1 MWRCSKCGAEVEDDF
16 EVCWS
21 CSTARSG
28 ASYEEFHADIPS
40 AAAPASIAVP
50 EVEQIAV
57 LQAIE
62 DGLGAIARHRV
73 LLLAGV
79 LLLASRLADSFFAT
93 PGTPAVEGAK
103 PIARL
108 LPLLRWQAV
117 PWAKH
122 LVVGALVDGFVVAFL
137 YGAACGRA
145 SPVEAASRAVSR
157 LPSLVG
163 AEAIVAAIFVAPLV
177 VLQVAVGSHAPP
189 RAALGWCV
197 FALQIYQIYLLVR
210 LIFWRE
216 VIVAEAAGLAS
227 ASRRSWNLVRRN
239 WWRLAFLAAVTRWGA
254 GILLKRLPA
263 YLSVPAGALLGLA
276 ADAVMASAYLQR
288 VGLLPR
294 RRPTLTQLVAARAAL
309 RSGVL
314 DSS

>member
-1 MWRCSKCGAEVEDDF
+1 MWRCSECGAEVEDDF

-28 ASYEEFHADIPS
+28 ASYEEFHATVPGAS
-40 AAAPASIAVP
+40 APAPIAAP

-62 DGLGAIARHRV
+62 DGIGAIARHRV

-79 LLLASRLADSFFAT
+79 LLVASRLADSFFAT
-93 PGTPAVEGAK
+93 PGTPAVDGAN
-103 PIARL
+103 PIALL
-108 LPLLRWQAV
+108 LPLLRWQSVA
-117 PWAKH
+117 WQAKH
-122 LVVGALVDGFVVAFL
+122 LVVNALADGFVVAFL

-163 AEAIVAAIFVAPLV
+163 AEAIVGAIFVAPFVAL
-177 VLQVAVGSHAPP
+177 VAVGSHASPH
-189 RAALGWCV
+189 AAT
-197 FALQIYQIYLLVR
+197 FALQIYLAVR

-239 WWRLAFLAAVTRWGA
+239 WWRLAFLNAVTGWGA
-254 GILLKRLPA
+254 GMLLKRLPA
-263 YLSVPAGALLGLA
+263 YLSVPAGALLSLA

-294 RRPTLTQLVAARAAL
+294 RRPTLTQLVAGRAAARA
-309 RSGVL
+309 GVL

>member
-16 EVCWS
+16 EVCWN

-40 AAAPASIAVP
+40 ASAPAPIAP
-50 EVEQIAV
+50 LEVEQIAV
-57 LQAIE
+57 LQAIK
-62 DGLGAIARHRV
+62 DGIGAIARHRV

-79 LLLASRLADSFFAT
+79 LLVASRLGDSFFAA
-93 PGTPAVEGAK
+93 PGTPAVDGAN
-103 PIARL
+103 PIAL
-108 LPLLRWQAV
+108 LLLRWQSVAWV
-117 PWAKH
+117 AKN
-122 LVVGALVDGFVVAFL
+122 LVVDALADGFVVAFL

-163 AEAIVAAIFVAPLV
+163 AEAIVLAIFVAPFVAL
-177 VLQVAVGSHAPP
+177 LAVGSLAPP
-189 RAALGWCV
+189 YAALVWCI
-197 FALQIYQIYLLVR
+197 FALQIYLAVR

-216 VIVAEAAGLAS
+216 VIVVEAAGLAR
-227 ASRRSWNLVRRN
+227 ASRRSWHLVRRN
-239 WWRLAFLAAVTRWGA
+239 WWRLAFLAVVTWWGGMRLA
-254 GILLKRLPA
+254 RLPA
-263 YLSVPAGALLGLA
+263 YLSVPAGALLWLA

-294 RRPTLTQLVAARAAL
+294 RRRTLTQLVAARAAS

-314 DSS
+314 DSL

>member
-16 EVCWS
+16 EVCWN

-40 AAAPASIAVP
+40 ASAPAPIVAP

-62 DGLGAIARHRV
+62 DGIGAIARHRV

-79 LLLASRLADSFFAT
+79 LLVASRLADSFFAT
-93 PGTPAVEGAK
+93 PGTPVVDGAN
-103 PIARL
+103 PIAL
-108 LPLLRWQAV
+108 LLLRWQSVAWV
-117 PWAKH
+117 AKN
-122 LVVGALVDGFVVAFL
+122 LVVDALADGFVVAFL

-163 AEAIVAAIFVAPLV
+163 AEAIVGAIFVAPFVAL
-177 VLQVAVGSHAPP
+177 LVAVGSHAPP
-189 RAALGWCV
+189 HAALGWCA
-197 FALQIYQIYLLVR
+197 FALQIYLLVR

-216 VIVAEAAGLAS
+216 VIVVEAAGLAR
-227 ASRRSWNLVRRN
+227 ASRRSWHLVRGN
-239 WWRLAFLAAVTRWGA
+239 WWRLAFLSAMTLGT
-254 GILLKRLPA
+254 GMLLARLPA
-263 YLSVPAGALLGLA
+263 YLSVPTRALLWLV

>member
-1 MWRCSKCGAEVEDDF
+1 MWRCSECGAEVEDDF

-40 AAAPASIAVP
+40 ASAPAPIAAL

-57 LQAIE
+57 LQAIK
-62 DGLGAIARHRV
+62 DGIGAIARHRV

-79 LLLASRLADSFFAT
+79 LLVASRLGDSFFAI
-93 PGTPAVEGAK
+93 PGAPKVEGAN
-103 PIARL
+103 PIALL
-108 LPLLRWQAV
+108 LPLLRWQFVA
-117 PWAKH
+117 WRSMR
-122 LVVGALVDGFVVAFL
+122 LVVDALADGFVVAFL

-163 AEAIVAAIFVAPLV
+163 AEAIVGAIFLVPFVAL
-177 VLQVAVGSHAPP
+177 VAVGSHASPH
-189 RAALGWCV
+189 AALWSWT
-197 FALQIYQIYLLVR
+197 FALEIYLAVR

-216 VIVAEAAGLAS
+216 VIVVEAAGLAR
-227 ASRRSWNLVRRN
+227 ASRRSWHLVRGN
-239 WWRLAFLAAVTRWGA
+239 WWRLAFLSAMTLGT
-254 GILLKRLPA
+254 GMLLARLPA
-263 YLSVPAGALLGLA
+263 YLSVPTRALLWLVT
-276 ADAVMASAYLQR
+276 DAVMASAYLQR
-288 VGLLPR
+288 VGLVPR

-314 DSS
+314 DSL

>member
-1 MWRCSKCGAEVEDDF
+1 MWRCSQCGAEVEDDF

-28 ASYEEFHADIPS
+28 ASYEEFHADVPS
-40 AAAPASIAVP
+40 APAPAPIAAP
-50 EVEQIAV
+50 EVEQITV

-62 DGLGAIARHRV
+62 DGIGAIARHRV

-79 LLLASRLADSFFAT
+79 LLAASRLADSFFAT
-93 PGTPAVEGAK
+93 PGAPAVGRAN
-103 PIARL
+103 PIALL
-108 LPLLRWQAV
+108 LPLLRWQSVVWQAMR
-117 PWAKH
+117 
-122 LVVGALVDGFVVAFL
+122 LVVDALADGFVVAFL

-163 AEAIVAAIFVAPLV
+163 AEAIAWAILMALFVVFL
-177 VLQVAVGSHAPP
+177 AVGSHAPP
-189 RAALGWCV
+189 YVALGWCAFA
-197 FALQIYQIYLLVR
+197 FALQTYLAVR

-216 VIVAEAAGLAS
+216 VIVVEAAGLAR

-239 WWRLAFLAAVTRWGA
+239 WWRLAFLDAVTGWGA
-254 GILLKRLPA
+254 GMLLKRLPA
-263 YLSVPAGALLGLA
+263 YLSVPAGGLLWLV

-288 VGLLPR
+288 VGLLPG
-294 RRPTLTQLVAARAAL
+294 RRPTLTQLVAARAA
-309 RSGVL
+309 VL
-314 DSS
+314 HTT

>member
-1 MWRCSKCGAEVEDDF
+1 MWRCSQCGAEVEDDF
-16 EVCWS
+16 DVCWS

-40 AAAPASIAVP
+40 ASAPAPIAP
-50 EVEQIAV
+50 LQVEQIAV

-62 DGLGAIARHRV
+62 DGVGAIARHRV

-79 LLLASRLADSFFAT
+79 LLVASRLADSFFAT
-93 PGTPAVEGAK
+93 QGTPAVHGAN

-108 LPLLRWQAV
+108 LPLLRWQFVAW
-117 PWAKH
+117 WAMR
-122 LVVGALVDGFVVAFL
+122 LVVYALADGFVVAFL

-145 SPVEAASRAVSR
+145 SPVEAASRALSR

-163 AEAIVAAIFVAPLV
+163 AEAIVGAAFVVPFVAL
-177 VLQVAVGSHAPP
+177 VAVGSHASPH
-189 RAALGWCV
+189 AALWWCA
-197 FALQIYQIYLLVR
+197 FALQIYLAVR

-216 VIVAEAAGLAS
+216 VIVVEAAGLAS

-239 WWRLAFLAAVTRWGA
+239 WWRLAFLDAVTGWGA
-254 GILLKRLPA
+254 GMLLKRLPA
-263 YLSVPAGALLGLA
+263 YLSVPAGGLLWLV

-294 RRPTLTQLVAARAAL
+294 RRPTLTQLVAARAAA
-309 RSGVL
+309 RAGVL

>member
-1 MWRCSKCGAEVEDDF
+1 MWRCSHCGAEVEDDF

-40 AAAPASIAVP
+40 ASAPAPIAAL

-57 LQAIE
+57 LQAIK
-62 DGLGAIARHRV
+62 DGIGAIARHRV

-79 LLLASRLADSFFAT
+79 LLAASRLADSFFAI
-93 PGTPAVEGAK
+93 PGAPKVEGAN
-103 PIARL
+103 PIALL
-108 LPLLRWQAV
+108 LPLLRWQFVA
-117 PWAKH
+117 WRSMR
-122 LVVGALVDGFVVAFL
+122 LVVDALADGFVVAFL

-163 AEAIVAAIFVAPLV
+163 AEAIVGAIFLVPFVAL
-177 VLQVAVGSHAPP
+177 VAVGSHASPH
-189 RAALGWCV
+189 AALWSWT
-197 FALQIYQIYLLVR
+197 FALEIYLAVR

-216 VIVAEAAGLAS
+216 VIVVEAAGLAR

-239 WWRLAFLAAVTRWGA
+239 WWRLAFLAVLTGWGA
-254 GILLKRLPA
+254 GMLLKRLPA
-263 YLSVPAGALLGLA
+263 YLSVPTRALLSLV

-288 VGLLPR
+288 VGLLAR
-294 RRPTLTQLVAARAAL
+294 RRTTLTQRVAARAAA
-309 RSGVL
+309 RAGVL
-314 DSS
+314 DAT